1 MARPLRARLSMV
13 RLLRA
18 LSSAETVPEDEES
31 KE

>member
-1 MARPLRARLSMV
+1 MVRLLRVRPSMV
-13 RLLRA
+13 RLLRP

>member
-1 MARPLRARLSMV
+1 MV
-13 RLLRA
+13 RLLRVRPSMVRL